1 MIKTEPDIIYG
12 KKTTYGLTQELRND
26 SSILAG
32 KRKRTSQL
40 GGGNIFMPSL
50 SSTDKNLALAVK
62 DYAKE
67 DAKNVWSS
75 PILLDAFTFF
85 QIFWEVC
92 KCIFK

>member
-12 KKTTYGLTQELRND
+12 KKTTYGLTHELRND
-26 SSILAG
+26 SSILLG

-50 SSTDKNLALAVK
+50 SSTDKNFALAVK

-85 QIFWEVC
+85 QIF
-92 KCIFK
+92 